1 MLTNKP
7 DSQPSSAS
15 NAAGV
20 LTHDQPPCDQPLKG
34 SRKEKRAFDR
44 HSIESCRTIALR
56 PLDDDRKPCGRW
68 FLADIADVGKGGMCL
83 IASEDQSLSMG
94 QWLLMDLRSHPGFGQ
109 VRMQA
114 QLRWLTRAHFALTLG
129 VAFATP
135 LTEVPVLSVERRSLR
150 RDPNEEDWAVEE
162 ERELALS

>member
-7 DSQPSSAS
+7 GSQPSSAAC
-15 NAAGV
+15 AAGV
-20 LTHDQPPCDQPLKG
+20 LPRDQQRTV
-34 SRKEKRAFDR
+34 SRKEKRAFAR

-56 PLDDDRKPCGRW
+56 RLDEDRKPCGRW
-68 FLADIADVGKGGMCL
+68 FLADVADVGKGGMCL
-83 IASEDQSLSMG
+83 ITSEDQSLVMG
-94 QWLLMDLRSHPGFGQ
+94 QWLLMDLRAHPGFGQ

-114 QLRWLTRAHFALTLG
+114 QLRWLTRAHFALTFG

-135 LTEVPVLSVERRSLR
+135 LAEVPVLSVERRSMR

-162 ERELALS
+162 ERQLALS